1 MDGLSKTFW
10 SGETLE
16 ERLADKIRP
25 FEPSQIDCAAYTLRM
40 GREVY
45 VSPSDQTSDPNSV
58 SIQKL
63 EKDEAFTVPPG
74 QFAFLLTEEIVEVP
88 DDAIAFISIKARI
101 KWRGLVN
108 VSGFHVDPGYK
119 GRLIFTVFNAGPA
132 AVHLRQGQP
141 VFLIWYASLDRKS
154 TRIRRTPVLEHIPAD
169 LIAGIPGELQS
180 FAGLSK
186 KIKEIEKALVEKV
199 HSIEREQTYYR
210 VIALFAV
217 AVVVAI
223 AVTWIKD
230 GGLSRLING
239 SSAVMAPVAT
249 SPPPPPPVQTQPK

>member
-1 MDGLSKTFW
+1 MEMLANAFW

-16 ERLADKIRP
+16 ERLHDKIIP
-25 FEPSQIDCAAYTLRM
+25 FNPSQIDCAAYTLRM

-58 SIQKL
+58 SIRKL
-63 EKDEAFTVPPG
+63 GEDEAFTVPPG

-88 DDAIAFISIKARI
+88 DDAVAFISIKARI

-119 GRLIFTVFNAGPA
+119 GRLIFTVFNAGPS

-141 VFLIWYASLDRKS
+141 TFLIWYASLDRKS
-154 TRIRRTPVLEHIPAD
+154 DRIKREPTLEHIPAD

-186 KIKEIEKALVEKV
+186 KIKNVEETLVEKV
-199 HSIEREQTYYR
+199 H
-210 VIALFAV
+210 
-217 AVVVAI
+217 
-223 AVTWIKD
+223 
-230 GGLSRLING
+230 
-239 SSAVMAPVAT
+239 
-249 SPPPPPPVQTQPK
+249 